1 MDEIRKRPLTLASPL
16 RGEDKRRR
24 ASEGIMKKKKEKMES
39 VDIEID
45 PLKKSSSDKV
55 VPVKLT
61 ANSRFKFS
69 CHKGV
74 KCFTACCSNI
84 NIVLP
89 PYDLLRLRKRL
100 GMTAEDFINQYC
112 EIEILAKTLLPVITL
127 KMQQGE
133 KRSCPF
139 VTPEGCTV
147 YEDRPNTCRYYPVGM
162 ATLRKKDAEGG
173 KDEFY
178 FMVREDHCKGFEE
191 SKEWTIAEWRKD
203 QEADLYD
210 DMNRGWMDILIKKKS
225 FGEKEFP
232 EIKNKMFFM
241 VSTNTDYFRAFV
253 FESSFLETYDIPAER
268 IEKVRTDDAELLK
281 LAYEWLRSAMFAE
294 ETLPF
299 KEGVLEARKER
310 ADATMRKVYGNK
322 EKGQIGDSD

>member
-1 MDEIRKRPLTLASPL
+1 M
-16 RGEDKRRR
+16 
-24 ASEGIMKKKKEKMES
+24 IMKDKKKQKMES
-39 VDIEID
+39 VDIEVE

-61 ANSRFKFS
+61 GKSRFKFR

-89 PYDLLRLRKRL
+89 PYDLLRLRKRF
-100 GMTAEDFINQYC
+100 GMTAEDFINKYC

-127 KMQQGE
+127 KMQDDA

-139 VTPEGCTV
+139 LTPEGCTV
-147 YEDRPNTCRYYPVGM
+147 YEDRPNICRYYPVGM

-178 FMVREDHCKGFEE
+178 FMTKEDHCKGFEE
-191 SKEWTIAEWRKD
+191 DQEWTIDEWRKD
-203 QEADLYD
+203 QEADLHD
-210 DMNRGWMDILIKKKS
+210 EMNRGWMDILIKKKS

-232 EIKNKMFFM
+232 DIKNKMFFM
-241 VSTNTDYFRAFV
+241 VSTNTDYFREFV
-253 FESSFLETYDIPAER
+253 FGSSFLETYDIPAER

-281 LAYEWLRSAMFAE
+281 LAYEWLRSSMFAE
-294 ETLPF
+294 ETLKF
-299 KEGVLEARKER
+299 KEGVLEARKDR
-310 ADATMRKVYGNK
+310 ADAVMKRVYGKK
-322 EKGQIGDSD
+322 EKGVFGDE

>member
-1 MDEIRKRPLTLASPL
+1 MKN
-16 RGEDKRRR
+16 RGNKMKPED
-24 ASEGIMKKKKEKMES
+24 II
-39 VDIEID
+39 IE
-45 PLKKSSSDKV
+45 PLKKSDSDKV

-61 ANSRFKFS
+61 GNSRFKFS

-74 KCFTACCSNI
+74 QCFTACCSNI

-100 GMTAEDFINQYC
+100 GMTSEDFINQYC

-127 KMQQGE
+127 KMKNDD

-139 VTPEGCTV
+139 VTPDGCTV
-147 YEDRPNTCRYYPVGM
+147 YEDRPNICRYYPVGM
-162 ATLRKKDAEGG
+162 ATLRKKEAEGG

-178 FMVREDHCKGFEE
+178 FMTKEDHCKGFEE
-191 SKEWTIAEWRKD
+191 DRDWTINSWRKD

-210 DMNRGWMDILIKKKS
+210 EVNRGWMEILIKKKS
-225 FGEKEFP
+225 FGEREFP
-232 EIKNKMFFM
+232 DIKNKMFFM
-241 VSTNTDYFRAFV
+241 VSTNTDYFREFV
-253 FESSFLETYDIPAER
+253 FGSSFLETYDIPAAR

-281 LAYEWLRSAMFAE
+281 LAYDWLRSAMFAE

-299 KEGVLEARKER
+299 KQGVLEARKER
-310 ADATMRKVYGNK
+310 ADAVMKKVYGK
-322 EKGQIGDSD
+322 HEQGAE